1 MHPIHQYDYQGLS
14 PAAHIGTYRAVSAA
28 QIAGYVRVASE
39 FVSPIAHDL
48 AMSAE
53 KVAEIGLDV
62 VAETLERVP
71 LREAATVA
79 AGMVIAC

>member
-1 MHPIHQYDYQGLS
+1 MIWPIR
-14 PAAHIGTYRAVSAA
+14 PAQIGTYRAVSGHLISPFEALEN
-28 QIAGYVRVASE
+28 AGYVRVASE
-39 FVSPIAHDL
+39 FVSPIPHDL